1 MSAVIKM
8 SKIYIR
14 PMIDEDVT
22 SIINIEDNAYDFPWN
37 KTIFQD
43 CLHAGYSSWVIE
55 FNKILVGYGI
65 MLITSDESHILNLCV
80 HPDYQSRGIGK
91 QLLNH
96 FLVLARRENMH
107 RIFLEVRPTNFKAIR
122 LYLSMGFNEIG
133 KRRDYYPTKI
143 GREDAL
149 IFAKTLLK
157 EIF

>member
-8 SKIYIR
+8 SEIYIR
-14 PMIDEDVT
+14 PMIEQDVT

-43 CLHAGYSSWVIE
+43 CLHAGYCSWVIE
-55 FNKILVGYGI
+55 FNNILVGYGI
-65 MLITSDESHILNLCV
+65 MLITSDESHILNLCI

-91 QLLNH
+91 LLFNH
-96 FLVLARRENMH
+96 FLVLDRRENIH

-133 KRRDYYPTKI
+133 KRRNYYPTKI

-149 IFAKTLLK
+149 ILAKTLL
-157 EIF
+157 

>member
-1 MSAVIKM
+1 MSAVIQT
-8 SKIYIR
+8 SEIYIR
-14 PMIDEDVT
+14 PMVEQDVN
-22 SIINIEDNAYDFPWN
+22 SIFNIEEKAYDFPWN

-43 CLHAGYSSWVIE
+43 CLQAGYSSWAIE
-55 FNKILVGYGI
+55 FNKILIGYGI

-96 FLVLARRENMH
+96 FLELSRRENMH
-107 RIFLEVRPTNFKAIR
+107 RIFLEVRPTNFRAIK

-133 KRRDYYPTKI
+133 KRRNYYPTKI

-149 IFAKTLLK
+149 ILAKTLIK
-157 EIF
+157 EEF